1 MNAAD
6 PRPTVVAVHS
16 NGKHDFSKTSK
27 DSIRLIEGHGVEGD
41 AHAGA
46 TDQHL
51 FHIRQFGQTPN
62 LRQVHLIQAEL
73 FEDLQTK
80 GHIVKPGDLGENIS
94 TLGVN
99 LLGLPAGARL
109 RIGAE
114 AVLEV
119 TGLRNPCKQI
129 ENFQPGLL
137 QHVVERDPTGLVRK
151 AGVMSIV
158 LKGGVVKPGDEIT
171 VELPPP
177 PHQPL
182 VYRMPREP
190 IKRPAQRPE

>member
-6 PRPTVVAVHS
+6 PGPTVAAVHR

-27 DSIRLIEGHGVEGD
+27 EFIRLIEGHGVEGD

-51 FHIRQFGQTPN
+51 YHIRQFGHTPN
-62 LRQVHLIQAEL
+62 LRQVHLIHAEL
-73 FEDLQTK
+73 FEELLTK

-129 ENFQPGLL
+129 ESFQPGLL
-137 QHVVERDPTGLVRK
+137 QHVVDRGPAGLVRK

-171 VELPPP
+171 VELPAL

-182 VYRMPREP
+182 VYRIPGEP
-190 IKRPAQRPE
+190 LEGAAHPE